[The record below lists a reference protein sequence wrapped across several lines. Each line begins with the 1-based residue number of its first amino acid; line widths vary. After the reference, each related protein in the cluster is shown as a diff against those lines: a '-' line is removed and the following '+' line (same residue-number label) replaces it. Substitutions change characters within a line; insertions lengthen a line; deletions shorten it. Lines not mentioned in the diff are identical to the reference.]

1 MEPTELSEVAATV
14 AHELRNPIAAIR
26 ALAQTARGM
35 YDGLTDDD
43 RKEFF
48 RLIDDEARRLARVAD
63 QTAMALKL
71 EAGSVIYDRRPTELG
86 PLIRDAAEA
95 VPHDDHELRVE
106 TDHPLMANVDSTR
119 VAEAVAELVDNAVKF
134 SPPGSTVAVRARGR
148 DGRAVIEVVDAGPG
162 IPEGRRTEVF
172 ERFTRIRPPGYEDA
186 PGPGLGLFIARGH
199 VGAHGGRI
207 DVAAGDEQIGTMLR
221 IELPA
226 SR

>member
-43 RKEFF
+43 RREFF
-48 RLIDDEARRLARVAD
+48 RLIDDEARRLGRVAD

-71 EAGSVIYDRRPTELG
+71 EAGSVSYDRRPTELG
-86 PLIRDAAEA
+86 PLVRTAAEA
-95 VPHDDHELRVE
+95 VPHGDHDLRIE
-106 TDHPLMANVDSTR
+106 TDHGLVANVDSTR
-119 VAEAVAELVDNAVKF
+119 IAEAVTELIDNAVKF
-134 SPPGSTVAVRARGR
+134 SPPGSTVAVRAHGV
-148 DGRAVIEVVDAGPG
+148 DGRAVIDVVDAGPG
-162 IPEGRRTEVF
+162 IPDGRGTEVF
-172 ERFTRIRPPGYEDA
+172 KRFSRIRPPGYEDA

-207 DVAAGDEQIGTMLR
+207 DVATGEGRLGTMLR

-226 SR
+226 GR